1 MGREVQRIRLLLVE
15 ASEILRDGLAHLL
28 QSESNL
34 DIVSVS
40 DTPSQAV
47 KAARAHKPDV
57 VLTDIECSKGS
68 AIELILRIRK
78 VVPDTR
84 IIVFTNSRRIDDFF
98 SAMSIQVAGY
108 ISKEN
113 SVESLIKM
121 IALAAEG
128 KLVIDPPM
136 AAIATGGL
144 KALDGHRREARLNG
158 VSTLSKQEKAIL
170 NLMADGATNQEIA
183 NALVITENKVKIH
196 VQNIMHKLHAR
207 HRLEATVCA
216 IEERLQRSIDGS
228 GPERM

>member
-1 MGREVQRIRLLLVE
+1 MQRIRLLLVE
-15 ASEILRDGLAHLL
+15 ASEILRQGLANLL

-57 VLTDIECSKGS
+57 VLTDIESSKGS
-68 AIELILRIRK
+68 AIELMLRIQK

-84 IIVFTNSRRIDDFF
+84 IIVFTNSRRIEDFF
-98 SAMSIQVAGY
+98 SAMRIQVAGY

-113 SVESLIKM
+113 SVESLVKM

-128 KLVIDPPM
+128 KLIIDPPM
-136 AAIATGGL
+136 AGIATGGL
-144 KALDGHRREARLNG
+144 KAMNGHRHEASLNH
-158 VSTLSKQEKAIL
+158 VDLLTKQEKAVL
-170 NLMADGATNQEIA
+170 NLMADAATNQEIA
-183 NALVITENKVKIH
+183 NALFITENTAKIH
-196 VQNIMHKLHAR
+196 VQNLMHKLHAR

-216 IEERLQRSIDGS
+216 IEESLQRSMDGS
-228 GPERM
+228 GSESK